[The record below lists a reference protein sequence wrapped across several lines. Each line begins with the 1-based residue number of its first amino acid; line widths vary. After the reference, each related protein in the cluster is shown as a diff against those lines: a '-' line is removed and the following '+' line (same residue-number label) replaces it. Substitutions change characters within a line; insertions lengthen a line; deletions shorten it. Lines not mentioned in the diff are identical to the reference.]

1 MLKYYMENNG
11 TQATKNNID
20 REIENRYNWVVE
32 NNIERK
38 RVRYQE
44 IETIIR
50 KVKYERKNNNN
61 YSNNFNNS
69 ASYGNYAIY

>member
-44 IETIIR
+44 IATIIR
-50 KVKYERKNNNN
+50 KVKYERKINNN
-61 YSNNFNNS
+61 YSNNFNNTT
-69 ASYGNYAIY
+69 AYGNYAIY